1 MNIRKRGIGLLLAL
15 CMTLTLLPATALAA
29 DGELKIDEGSIVI
42 TATGY
47 RQGGD
52 SETQYTGDY
61 SITQTSGSS
70 TANTITLESGT
81 HNVTISGVSIV
92 ASGAPAIKVENGATL
107 NLTLKGTNSVTGGA
121 GYAGI
126 SVAAAFG
133 ADGTYLPEQSGK
145 VVIDGTGSLT
155 AKGGDATGDGNN
167 VNSCGGGAGIGGDG
181 IGLYETEDPNASDTS
196 NLTGGDFGTVE
207 IKGGTVAAT
216 GGAHKE
222 ASIYA
227 GAGAGIGG
235 GGIYLGNVPNTATW
249 PYAGTIKI
257 TGGTV
262 VAIGHDDTDAFFSST
277 GIGNGV
283 CTGYAYSVDED
294 GNKKPG
300 SHTNTSLYATAEDL
314 SISIGGSAE
323 VTATGGAGAA
333 GIGGSVNSSSGPI
346 TIGGNAVVQATGKA
360 DGIYGGAGI
369 GAGDNGQSER
379 IVIEGNASV
388 IAKGGGAA
396 AGIGGGGNGGGGATE
411 ITIQGNASVTASSTY
426 GAGIGGGWSADWEN
440 ARNCGTVT
448 LNSSGTIV
456 AYGGHKSQA
465 IGMGGNNA
473 NIYSFPSGTSN
484 KLIVGE
490 NTGAVWM
497 FAAQAHP
504 PAFFGQN
511 QGDEYFSLSDSKAAI
526 WYTHTGE
533 EPFPASGDADSSDKA
548 EYTWTNKE
556 GTLTITSGEKTT
568 ASFDS
573 FASGYTLGNWAYF
586 GTGAATEP
594 TVTGIAIKTQPTL
607 TYTEGDA
614 LDLSGLVLTVTYSD
628 GSTKEV
634 PYDATDMAFTIT
646 GGTAIAHGAALSVAD
661 HNGKT
666 ITVTYQG
673 QAAATNALTVT
684 AKQSGGGTTRY
695 TITASAGE
703 GGAISPSGS
712 VQVARGGDQTFT
724 ITPGEGYEIAD
735 VLVDGES
742 VGAVS
747 SYTFE
752 NVRTRHTIEA
762 VFAETETI
770 ADPDDTGVSG
780 WLNTQDHMAYLSGY
794 PGGAFGPD
802 RNMTRAEA
810 AQMFYNLLLDKDV
823 PATVSFDDVDD
834 GAWYAEAVHTLASLG
849 ILNGVGDGRYEPERA
864 ITRAEFTA
872 IAMRFAKAPAI
883 GEVRFTDVRESD
895 WFYADVAGAVQYG
908 WIEGYGDGTFRPGSS
923 ITRAEVTAIVNR
935 MLGRRAD
942 TAFLAAHAEDL
953 TAFTDLTSRHWAW
966 ETIMEAANGHT
977 WDKRGGAEVWTA
989 LTP

>member
-1 MNIRKRGIGLLLAL
+1 MANGGAATSSGFCGAAGIG
-15 CMTLTLLPATALAA
+15 
-29 DGELKIDEGSIVI
+29 
-42 TATGY
+42 
-47 RQGGD
+47 
-52 SETQYTGDY
+52 
-61 SITQTSGSS
+61 
-70 TANTITLESGT
+70 
-81 HNVTISGVSIV
+81 
-92 ASGAPAIKVENGATL
+92 SGAH
-107 NLTLKGTNSVTGGA
+107 
-121 GYAGI
+121 
-126 SVAAAFG
+126 
-133 ADGTYLPEQSGK
+133 
-145 VVIDGTGSLT
+145 
-155 AKGGDATGDGNN
+155 DGNN
-167 VNSCGGGAGIGGDG
+167 
-181 IGLYETEDPNASDTS
+181 ASFAES
-196 NLTGGDFGTVE
+196 LIIE
-207 IKGGTVAAT
+207 IAGGT
-216 GGAHKE
+216 
-222 ASIYA
+222 
-227 GAGAGIGG
+227 
-235 GGIYLGNVPNTATW
+235 
-249 PYAGTIKI
+249 
-257 TGGTV
+257 
-262 VAIGHDDTDAFFSST
+262 
-277 GIGNGV
+277 
-283 CTGYAYSVDED
+283 
-294 GNKKPG
+294 
-300 SHTNTSLYATAEDL
+300 
-314 SISIGGSAE
+314 
-323 VTATGGAGAA
+323 VTATGAMSAA
-333 GIGGSVNSSSGPI
+333 GIGGSANGSSGPI
-346 TIGGNAVVQATGKA
+346 TIGGNAVVQAIGQA
-360 DGIYGGAGI
+360 DGTYGGAGI
-369 GAGDNGQSER
+369 GSGDNGQSEL
-379 IVIEGNASV
+379 IVIEGNANV
-388 IAKGGGAA
+388 TAVGGGAA
-396 AGIGGGGNGGGGATE
+396 AGIGSGGVGSGGATA

-511 QGDEYFSLSDSKAAI
+511 QGDKYFSLSDSKAAI

-556 GTLTITSGEKTT
+556 GTLTITSGEETT

-594 TVTGIAIKTQPTL
+594 TVTGITIKTQPKL
-607 TYTEGDA
+607 TYTEGDT
-614 LDLSGLVLTVTYSD
+614 LDLTGLVLTVTYSD
-628 GSTKEV
+628 GSTREV
-634 PYDATDMAFTIT
+634 PYNAAEMTFAIT
-646 GGTAIAHGAALSVAD
+646 GGTSIAHGAALNVD
-661 HNGKT
+661 GHHGRT

-673 QAAATNALTVT
+673 QTTTTNTLTVT
-684 AKQSGGGTTRY
+684 AKQPDDPTPPSVTRY

-712 VQVARGGDQTFT
+712 VQVVRGGDKTFT

-762 VFAETETI
+762 VFAETETV

-780 WLNTQDHMAYLSGY
+780 WLNTIDHMAYLAGY
-794 PGGAFGPD
+794 PDGAFGPD

-823 PATVSFDDVDD
+823 TTTVTFEDVDD
-834 GAWYAEAVHTLASLG
+834 GAWYSGAVNTLASLG
-849 ILNGVGDGRYEPERA
+849 IINGVGNNRYEPERA

-872 IAMRFAKAPAI
+872 IAMRFAKAPAG
-883 GEVRFTDVRESD
+883 GETRFTDVHESD

>member
-1 MNIRKRGIGLLLAL
+1 MFN
-15 CMTLTLLPATALAA
+15 A
-29 DGELKIDEGSIVI
+29 D
-42 TATGY
+42 
-47 RQGGD
+47 
-52 SETQYTGDY
+52 
-61 SITQTSGSS
+61 
-70 TANTITLESGT
+70 
-81 HNVTISGVSIV
+81 
-92 ASGAPAIKVENGATL
+92 
-107 NLTLKGTNSVTGGA
+107 TN
-121 GYAGI
+121 
-126 SVAAAFG
+126 
-133 ADGTYLPEQSGK
+133 Q
-145 VVIDGTGSLT
+145 
-155 AKGGDATGDGNN
+155 
-167 VNSCGGGAGIGGDG
+167 
-181 IGLYETEDPNASDTS
+181 
-196 NLTGGDFGTVE
+196 
-207 IKGGTVAAT
+207 
-216 GGAHKE
+216 
-222 ASIYA
+222 
-227 GAGAGIGG
+227 
-235 GGIYLGNVPNTATW
+235 
-249 PYAGTIKI
+249 
-257 TGGTV
+257 
-262 VAIGHDDTDAFFSST
+262 
-277 GIGNGV
+277 
-283 CTGYAYSVDED
+283 
-294 GNKKPG
+294 
-300 SHTNTSLYATAEDL
+300 
-314 SISIGGSAE
+314 
-323 VTATGGAGAA
+323 
-333 GIGGSVNSSSGPI
+333 
-346 TIGGNAVVQATGKA
+346 
-360 DGIYGGAGI
+360 
-369 GAGDNGQSER
+369 
-379 IVIEGNASV
+379 
-388 IAKGGGAA
+388 
-396 AGIGGGGNGGGGATE
+396 
-411 ITIQGNASVTASSTY
+411 
-426 GAGIGGGWSADWEN
+426 
-440 ARNCGTVT
+440 
-448 LNSSGTIV
+448 
-456 AYGGHKSQA
+456 
-465 IGMGGNNA
+465 
-473 NIYSFPSGTSN
+473 
-484 KLIVGE
+484 
-490 NTGAVWM
+490 
-497 FAAQAHP
+497 
-504 PAFFGQN
+504 PAFFGQ
-511 QGDEYFSLSDSKAAI
+511 GGGEDDFSIASGKAAI
-526 WYTHTGE
+526 WYTH
-533 EPFPASGDADSSDKA
+533 SGDAESFPTSGGDAASSDSA
-548 EYTWTNKE
+548 DYGWTNE
-556 GTLTITSGEKTT
+556 NGTLTITSGGETT

-607 TYTEGDA
+607 TYTEGDT
-614 LDLSGLVLTVTYSD
+614 LDLTGLVLTVTYSD

-712 VQVARGGDQTFT
+712 VQVVRGGDKTFT

-752 NVRTRHTIEA
+752 NVRARHTIEA
-762 VFAETETI
+762 VFAKTETI

-780 WLNTQDHMAYLSGY
+780 WLNTQDHMAYLNGY
-794 PGGAFGPD
+794 PDGAFGPD

-823 PATVSFDDVDD
+823 PVTVAFDDVDG

-942 TAFLAAHAEDL
+942 TAFLTAHAEDL

-966 ETIMEAANGHT
+966 ETIMEAANGHA

-989 LTP
+989 LAH

>member
-411 ITIQGNASVTASSTY
+411 ITIQGNANVTASSDY
-426 GAGIGGGWSADWEN
+426 GAGIGGAYTGFWPPA
-440 ARNCGTVT
+440 ANCGTVT
-448 LNSSGTIV
+448 LDSAGTII
-456 AYGGHKSQA
+456 AYGGYRSQA
-465 IGMGGNNA
+465 IGMGY
-473 NIYSFPSGTSN
+473 YSGQDDNSN
-484 KLIVGE
+484 QLIVGE
-490 NTGAVWM
+490 HIGEVWM
-497 FAAQAHP
+497 FTASETTL
-504 PAFFGQN
+504 AFFGQD
-511 QGDEYFSLSDSKAAI
+511 GGEDDFSIASGKAAI
-526 WYTHTGE
+526 WYTHTGGD
-533 EPFPASGDADSSDKA
+533 PFPASGSTAASSDSA
-548 EYTWTNKE
+548 EYAWTNE
-556 GTLTITSGEKTT
+556 NGTLTITSDGTEVTSYAYK
-568 ASFDS
+568 
-573 FASGYTLGNWAYF
+573 SGYTLKNWAYF
-586 GTGAATEP
+586 GKSAEP
-594 TVTGIAIKTQPTL
+594 AITHIAVTTQPNL
-607 TYTEGDA
+607 TYTEGDT
-614 LDLSGLVLTVTYSD
+614 LDLTGLVLTVTYSD

-712 VQVARGGDQTFT
+712 VQVVRGGDKTFT

-762 VFAETETI
+762 VFAETETV

-780 WLNTQDHMAYLSGY
+780 WLNTIDHMAYLAGY
-794 PGGAFGPD
+794 PDGAFGPD

-823 PATVSFDDVDD
+823 TTTVTFADVDD

-849 ILNGVGDGRYEPERA
+849 ILNGVGDNRYEPERA

-872 IAMRFAKAPAI
+872 IAMRFAKAPAG
-883 GEVRFTDVRESD
+883 GETRFTDVHESD

>member
-47 RQGGD
+47 TQGNGT
-52 SETQYTGDY
+52 ETPHTGDY
-61 SITQTSGSS
+61 TITQTGGS
-70 TANTITLESGT
+70 TTNTITVESGAT
-81 HNVTISGVSIV
+81 ANVTISGVNI
-92 ASGAPAIKVENGATL
+92 AAGGAPAIKVENGATL
-107 NLTLKGTNSVTGGA
+107 NLTLEGTNSVTGGA

-126 SVAAAFG
+126 SVAAAFDKASG
-133 ADGTYLPEQSGK
+133 QYLPEQSGK

-155 AKGGDATGDGNN
+155 AQGGAATS
-167 VNSCGGGAGIGGDG
+167 SCGGGAGIGGDG
-181 IGLYETEDPNASDTS
+181 FGESS
-196 NLTGGDFGTVE
+196 NPSGGDFGVVE
-207 IKGGTVAAT
+207 IRGGTVDAT
-216 GGAHKE
+216 GGK
-222 ASIYA
+222 SVSGA

-235 GGIYLGNVPNTATW
+235 GGIAENLTW
-249 PYAGTIKI
+249 IYGGQIKI
-257 TGGTV
+257 T
-262 VAIGHDDTDAFFSST
+262 S
-277 GIGNGV
+277 
-283 CTGYAYSVDED
+283 
-294 GNKKPG
+294 G
-300 SHTNTSLYATAEDL
+300 S
-314 SISIGGSAE
+314 
-323 VTATGGAGAA
+323 VTATGGEAYELIISGTSLGFYCGASGIGNGSGDGNNPSFAESLIIEIAGGTVTATGAMSAA
-333 GIGGSVNSSSGPI
+333 GIGGSANGSSGPI
-346 TIGGNAVVQATGKA
+346 TIGGNAVVQATGQTDDQFGGA
-360 DGIYGGAGI
+360 GIGGGDNGNSGTIVIGGSAQVTATGAGAGAGI
-369 GAGDNGQSER
+369 GAGGGGSSTS
-379 IVIEGNASV
+379 ITIEENASV
-388 IAKGGGAA
+388 TAFGGMRNSTSRYNWGGS
-396 AGIGGGGNGGGGATE
+396 GIGGGGNHSGYSA
-411 ITIQGNASVTASSTY
+411 AS
-426 GAGIGGGWSADWEN
+426 
-440 ARNCGTVT
+440 NCGMVQ
-448 LNSSGTIV
+448 LNSSGLVI
-456 AYGGHKSQA
+456 AYGGDGAQA
-465 IGMGGNNA
+465 VGMGRHSA
-473 NIYSFPSGTSN
+473 SLIPSSDN
-484 KLIVGE
+484 KIVVG
-490 NTGAVWM
+490 GHIGQIWM
-497 FAAQAHP
+497 FNADTNQ
-504 PAFFGQN
+504 PAFFGQ
-511 QGDEYFSLSDSKAAI
+511 GGGEDDFSIASGKAAI
-526 WYTHTGE
+526 WYTH
-533 EPFPASGDADSSDKA
+533 SGDAESFPTSGGDAASSDSA
-548 EYTWTNKE
+548 DYGWTNE
-556 GTLTITSGEKTT
+556 NGTLTITSGGETT

-607 TYTEGDA
+607 TYTEGDT
-614 LDLSGLVLTVTYSD
+614 LDLTGLVLTVTYSD

-712 VQVARGGDQTFT
+712 VQVVRGGDKTFT

-752 NVRTRHTIEA
+752 NVRARHTIEA
-762 VFAETETI
+762 VFAKTETI

-780 WLNTQDHMAYLSGY
+780 WLNTQDHMAYLNGY
-794 PGGAFGPD
+794 PDGAFGPD

-823 PATVSFDDVDD
+823 PVTVAFDDVDG

-872 IAMRFAKAPAI
+872 IAMRFAKAPAG
-883 GEVRFTDVRESD
+883 GETRFTDVHESD

-942 TAFLAAHAEDL
+942 TAFLTAHAEDL

-966 ETIMEAANGHT
+966 ETIMEAANGHA

-989 LTP
+989 LAH

>member
-47 RQGGD
+47 TQGNGT
-52 SETQYTGDY
+52 ETPHTGDY
-61 SITQTSGSS
+61 TITQTGGS
-70 TANTITLESGT
+70 TTNTITVESGAT
-81 HNVTISGVSIV
+81 ANVTISGVNIAAGS
-92 ASGAPAIKVENGATL
+92 APAIKVEKGATL
-107 NLTLKGTNSVTGGA
+107 NLTLAGTNSVTGGS

-126 SVAAAFG
+126 SVAG
-133 ADGTYLPEQSGK
+133 DWKRGEVYDLDGQNKWDVTFDAEASGHL
-145 VVIDGTGSLT
+145 VIDGDGTLT
-155 AKGGDATGDGNN
+155 AQGGAASS
-167 VNSCGGGAGIGGDG
+167 SCGAGAGIGGDG
-181 IGLYETEDPNASDTS
+181 VDDYNSSQNGN
-196 NLTGGDFGTVE
+196 FGIIE
-207 IKGGTVAAT
+207 IRGGTIEAT
-216 GGAHKE
+216 GGKAP
-222 ASIYA
+222 SNTNV

-235 GGIYLGNVPNTATW
+235 GGARLSPSVAYTPWT
-249 PYAGTIKI
+249 YAGEILISGGEVMANGGAATSSGFCGAAGIGSGAHDGNNASFAESLTIEI

-262 VAIGHDDTDAFFSST
+262 
-277 GIGNGV
+277 
-283 CTGYAYSVDED
+283 
-294 GNKKPG
+294 
-300 SHTNTSLYATAEDL
+300 
-314 SISIGGSAE
+314 
-323 VTATGGAGAA
+323 TATGAVSAA
-333 GIGGSVNSSSGPI
+333 GIGGSANGSSGPI
-346 TIGGNAVVQATGKA
+346 TIGGNAQVTATGKA
-360 DGIYGGAGI
+360 DSIWGGTGI
-369 GAGDNGQSER
+369 GAGDNGYSEP
-379 IVIEGNASV
+379 IVIEGDANVTAVGS
-388 IAKGGGAA
+388 GYA
-396 AGIGGGGNGGGGATE
+396 AGIGGAGGGYSLS
-411 ITIQGNASVTASSTY
+411 ITIQENAKVTATSPS
-426 GAGIGGGWSADWEN
+426 GAGIGGGRNHSGYERAG
-440 ARNCGTVT
+440 NCGLIT
-448 LNSSGTIV
+448 LDSENVII
-456 AYGGHKSQA
+456 ANGGQNSQA
-465 IGMGGNNA
+465 IGLGYN
-473 NIYSFPSGTSN
+473 SN
-484 KLIVGE
+484 MVENTVKNQLIVGA
-490 NTGAVWM
+490 NTGEVWM
-497 FAAQAHP
+497 FNAGTNQ
-504 PAFFGQN
+504 PAFFGQA
-511 QGDEYFSLSDSKAAI
+511 GDADDFSIASGRAAI
-526 WYTHTGE
+526 WYTHTGGD
-533 EPFPASGDADSSDKA
+533 PFPASGSTAASSDSA
-548 EYTWTNKE
+548 DYGWTNE
-556 GTLTITSGEKTT
+556 NGTLTITSGGETT
-568 ASFDS
+568 AAFNN

-634 PYDATDMAFTIT
+634 SYDATDMAFTIT
-646 GGTAIAHGAALSVAD
+646 DGTAIAHGAALSVAD

-684 AKQSGGGTTRY
+684 AKQSGGGVTRY
-695 TITASAGE
+695 TITAGAGE

-712 VQVARGGDQTFT
+712 VQVARGSDQTFT

-762 VFAETETI
+762 VFAETETV

-780 WLNTQDHMAYLSGY
+780 WLNTQDHMAYLNGY
-794 PGGAFGPD
+794 PDGAFGPD

-823 PATVSFDDVDD
+823 PVTAAFGDVDD

-849 ILNGVGDGRYEPERA
+849 ILNGVGGGRYEPERA

>member
-47 RQGGD
+47 TRGNGT
-52 SETQYTGDY
+52 ETPHTGDY
-61 SITQTSGSS
+61 TITQTGGS
-70 TANTITLESGT
+70 TTNTITVESGAT
-81 HNVTISGVSIV
+81 ANVTISGVNIAAGS
-92 ASGAPAIKVENGATL
+92 APAIKVENGATL
-107 NLTLKGTNSVTGGA
+107 NLTLDGENSVTGGA

-126 SVAAAFG
+126 SVAG
-133 ADGTYLPEQSGK
+133 DWERGEVYKSGSQNK
-145 VVIDGTGSLT
+145 WDVTFHAETSGHLVIDGDGTL
-155 AKGGDATGDGNN
+155 AAQGGAASST
-167 VNSCGGGAGIGGDG
+167 CGAGAGIGGDG
-181 IGLYETEDPNASDTS
+181 VDDYNSSQNGN
-196 NLTGGDFGTVE
+196 FGIIE
-207 IKGGTVAAT
+207 IRGGTIEAT
-216 GGAHKE
+216 GGKAP
-222 ASIYA
+222 SNTNV

-235 GGIYLGNVPNTATW
+235 GGAYASESLTPWT
-249 PYAGTIKI
+249 YAGEILISGGEVMANGGAATSSGFCGAAGIGSGAHDGNNASFAESLTIEI

-262 VAIGHDDTDAFFSST
+262 
-277 GIGNGV
+277 
-283 CTGYAYSVDED
+283 
-294 GNKKPG
+294 
-300 SHTNTSLYATAEDL
+300 
-314 SISIGGSAE
+314 
-323 VTATGGAGAA
+323 TATGAVSAA
-333 GIGGSVNSSSGPI
+333 GIGGSANGSSGPI
-346 TIGGNAVVQATGKA
+346 TIGGNAQVTATGKA
-360 DGIYGGAGI
+360 DSIWGGTGI
-369 GAGDNGQSER
+369 GAGDNGYSEP
-379 IVIEGNASV
+379 IVIEGDANVTAV
-388 IAKGGGAA
+388 GGGAA
-396 AGIGGGGNGGGGATE
+396 AGIGSGGVWSGGATA

-465 IGMGGNNA
+465 IGMGGNDA

-586 GTGAATEP
+586 GTGAVTEP

-607 TYTEGDA
+607 TYTEGDT
-614 LDLSGLVLTVTYSD
+614 LDLTGLVLTVTYSD

-712 VQVARGGDQTFT
+712 VQVVRGGDKTFT

-752 NVRTRHTIEA
+752 NVRARHTIEA
-762 VFAETETI
+762 VFAKTETI

-780 WLNTQDHMAYLSGY
+780 WLNTQDHMAYLNGY
-794 PGGAFGPD
+794 PDGAFGPD

-823 PATVSFDDVDD
+823 PVTVAFDDVDG

-942 TAFLAAHAEDL
+942 TAFLTAHAEDL

-966 ETIMEAANGHT
+966 ETIMEAANGHA

-989 LTP
+989 LAH